1 MKAIR
6 GRLLTY
12 RPAPVY
18 EEDGLI
24 VVSGGK
30 ITAVGPAST
39 LIPDLPPNTPIDDH
53 SGKLILPGFIDLH
66 IHLPQTKVIAS
77 YGAQLMEWLER
88 YTFVEEARYA
98 DPKVAEAGAKS
109 MPNRPRRCSPKP
121 QNAARV

>member
-1 MKAIR
+1 MRAIR

-12 RPAPVY
+12 RPAPAY

-30 ITAVGPAST
+30 ITAAGPAPK
-39 LIPDLPPNTPIDDH
+39 LIPTLPPQTPIEDH

-88 YTFVEEARYA
+88 YTFVE
-98 DPKVAEAGAKS
+98 
-109 MPNRPRRCSPKP
+109 
-121 QNAARV
+121 